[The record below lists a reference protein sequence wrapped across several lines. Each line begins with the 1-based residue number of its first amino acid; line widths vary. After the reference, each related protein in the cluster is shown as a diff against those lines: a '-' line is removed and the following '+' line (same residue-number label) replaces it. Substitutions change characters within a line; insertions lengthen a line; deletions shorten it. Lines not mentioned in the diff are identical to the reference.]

1 MLENNSNINRE
12 RGLSQS
18 TGHQLTGYTEAMQ
31 LTDLERFTALLRKL
45 NTFPV
50 NLQDPI
56 ETTSFAP
63 EWQPAL
69 TELNRFRKLVAD
81 SLVTLDR
88 TLGTMGTKEALQV
101 LQLHR
106 LIAILDDQH
115 ADLQRL
121 STNVE
126 ELSQGVTRVAEDVHA
141 TAGATNQMAQTSDQT
156 LGRLHGV
163 LDSFQG
169 LDQHA
174 VAARETVDSLVEH
187 SRRAGAGLRDIRA
200 VASTSQL
207 LALNAAIQAAHASD
221 KAFAVV
227 AQEMRQLSDKTTN
240 LVKQIEGQ
248 VAAMESAATSALSS
262 VRTLSETALEA
273 GTESRQV
280 LQGLDEMRD
289 LIRQTSGSVQ
299 SIAAVAE
306 EQAAG
311 TEALADAGRSLL
323 AQVGAASESLN
334 LTRNMQI
341 SDVAEH
347 AQVTLGQFRIG
358 SHTDKMRAV
367 LNEMADRVE
376 ATFEQLVADRTVSLD
391 ALFDTN
397 YQELKGRDV
406 RHLARLFNVDR
417 VPEHGF
423 TPTKYRTGYDHL
435 VDEPLNKI
443 ADHYFTQ
450 WKLDFCTILDLNGFA
465 LAQPRALTKDWTGIP
480 ELDLRGN
487 RTRRVLTDPL
497 SRKSCR
503 IGLPAELQNKANINR
518 DDMMRAGLFAQQRPE
533 VRPFLLQTYAL
544 DTGVVVLAM
553 AMPVYV
559 QGRRWGVVRIGYQ
572 AS

>member
-1 MLENNSNINRE
+1 M
-12 RGLSQS
+12 
-18 TGHQLTGYTEAMQ
+18 
-31 LTDLERFTALLRKL
+31 TDLERFTAYLRAL

-50 NLQDPI
+50 NLQGPL
-56 ETTSFAP
+56 ETASFGP

-69 TELNRFRKLVAD
+69 AELNQFRKHVAD
-81 SLVTLDR
+81 ALVTLDR
-88 TLGTMGTKEALQV
+88 ALGTMGTKEALQV
-101 LQLHR
+101 LQVRR
-106 LIAILDDQH
+106 LIAILDEQH
-115 ADLQRL
+115 DSVQRL
-121 STNVE
+121 SSNVE
-126 ELSQGVTRVAEDVHA
+126 ELAQGVTRVAEDVHD
-141 TAGATNQMAQTSDQT
+141 TAGATNRMAQTSDQT
-156 LGRLHGV
+156 LGRLHAV

-174 VAARETVDSLVEH
+174 VAAQETVDSLVEH

-227 AQEMRQLSDKTTN
+227 AQEMRQLSDKTTG

-248 VAAMESAATSALSS
+248 VAAMEGAATSALSS
-262 VRTLSETALEA
+262 VRTLSDTALQA
-273 GTESRQV
+273 GTDSRQV
-280 LQGLDEMRD
+280 LQGLDEMKE
-289 LIRQTSGSVQ
+289 LIQQTSGSVQ

-311 TEALADAGRSLL
+311 TEALADAGRDLL
-323 AQVGAASESLN
+323 VQVSAASESLN

-341 SDVAEH
+341 SDVAEQ
-347 AQVTLGQFRIG
+347 AQVTLGKFRIG

-367 LNEMADRVE
+367 LGEMADRVE
-376 ATFEQLVADRTVSLD
+376 SAFEQLVADRVVHLD

-397 YQELKGRDV
+397 YLEIKGRDIKL
-406 RHLARLFNVDR
+406 LARLFNVDR
-417 VPEHGF
+417 VPESGF
-423 TPTKYRTGYDHL
+423 TPAKYRTSYDHL

-443 ADHYFTQ
+443 ADDYFTQ
-450 WKLDFCTILDLNGFA
+450 WNLDFCTILDLNGFA
-465 LAQPRALTKDWTGIP
+465 IAQPRALSKAWTGIP
-480 ELDLRGN
+480 EEDLRGN
-487 RTRRVLTDPL
+487 RTKRVLTDPL

-503 IGLPAELQNKANINR
+503 VALPAELQNKTNINR
-518 DDMMRAGLFAQQRPE
+518 DDMMRAGLFNQQRPD

-572 AS
+572 APQ